1 MRREHRRRIEL
12 IQAPTE
18 HPLDDE
24 DVIGLAAKEL
34 LLVTRTRTWSLYLP
48 YARAFKWFRSLAQV
62 DPRFLHPQ
70 ILELTEEDIP
80 FGAGTEEAGP
90 NNHLLAE

>member
-1 MRREHRRRIEL
+1 
-12 IQAPTE
+12 
-18 HPLDDE
+18 
-24 DVIGLAAKEL
+24 
-34 LLVTRTRTWSLYLP
+34 LYLP

-62 DPRFLHPQ
+62 DARFLYPQ
-70 ILELTEEDIP
+70 ILELMEEDIP